1 MLRFMIG
8 PYAMAAD
15 LTKMY
20 NLFLLIPDHW
30 NLQRIL
36 FKENLS
42 PDAVTKQACVTT
54 LIYGV
59 KSVAGQIE
67 FAFKEIAD
75 KV

>member
-1 MLRFMIG
+1 MIG

-20 NLFLLIPDHW
+20 NLFSLIPDHW

-36 FKENLS
+36 FKENLN

-59 KSVAGQIE
+59 KSVAG
-67 FAFKEIAD
+67 
-75 KV
+75 